1 MEKAI
6 RLTRENCV
14 AQAISQR
21 NNIIIQVTDIELSIG
36 TTNWVTAVIHK
47 KYFNLINSQGFV
59 DGRLRLC
66 EDGLILFEG
75 FNFK

>member
-1 MEKAI
+1 MNKTI
-6 RLTRENCV
+6 KLTRENCV

-21 NNIIIQVTDIELSIG
+21 NNIIIQVTLLDD
-36 TTNWVTAVIHK
+36 TNYVTAVIHK
-47 KYFNLINSQGFV
+47 KYFNLINAQGFV

-66 EDGLILFEG
+66 DDGLIIFEG

>member
-1 MEKAI
+1 MNKTI

-21 NNIIIQVTDIELSIG
+21 NNIIIQVTLLDD
-36 TTNWVTAVIHK
+36 TNYVTAVIHK
-47 KYFNLINSQGFV
+47 KYFNLINAQGFV

-66 EDGLILFEG
+66 DDGLIIFEG

>member
-1 MEKAI
+1 MNTI

-21 NNIIIQVTDIELSIG
+21 NNIIVQITNTELSIG

-47 KYFNLINSQGFV
+47 KYFNLINAQGFV

-66 EDGLILFEG
+66 DDGLTIFEG

>member
-1 MEKAI
+1 MNKTI
-6 RLTRENCV
+6 KLTRENCV

-21 NNIIIQVTDIELSIG
+21 NNIIIQVTLLDD
-36 TTNWVTAVIHK
+36 TNWVTAVIHK
-47 KYFNLINSQGFV
+47 KYFNLINAQGFV

-66 EDGLILFEG
+66 DDGLTIFEG